1 MIPGPNIAS
10 DPQAGEGEY
19 QDIPSTPTLSSNLAS
34 LLYTSH
40 FLSTWNSRLF
50 EFGAVLFLASIY
62 PHTLQPMSIY
72 ALLRCAAAIFFSQP
86 VGHLIDH
93 GNRLTVVRLSILG
106 QRVAVICSC
115 LCFLI
120 MQQRNSHGGEAMYD
134 LVQGGIFAITIL
146 AACVEKLASIM
157 NLVSVERDWVV
168 VIAGDDD
175 TVRREMNAKMRRID
189 LLCKLLGPLAIST
202 VAIVSTDVAIWV
214 TLGTNLAAVGV
225 EYAFIARVYNMVPE
239 LRRRQRGD
247 TDRAEYQEIGLELD
261 TSSEDPAP
269 ATGDT
274 TTSRFLPVASIP
286 IYFRHPVFL
295 PSLSLAL
302 LYLTVLS
309 FSGQMVTYL
318 ISVGY
323 TPFHVGLA
331 RTASTIFE
339 LSATW
344 AAPLLVGRIGD
355 IRGGIWSLSWQM
367 IWLTGG
373 IAWLFAPTFT
383 PNSEAINLVPATG
396 LVVGVALSRVGLWG
410 YDLCAQNIIQE
421 VLLFPLT
428 KTLSASRGTILTF
441 IQEVEPQFRGTFS
454 AVETSFQNFFELIS
468 YMTTII
474 FSRPEQFQWPVIIS
488 IVAVYI
494 SGGLYATFVRMR
506 RGHLFH
512 APPSQCLCI
521 KKEAERG

>member
-1 MIPGPNIAS
+1 MALAMIAS
-10 DPQAGEGEY
+10 DIATDPQAGSEQED
-19 QDIPSTPTLSSNLAS
+19 QDIPPTSYVHQELSSR
-34 LLYTSH
+34 LYTSH

-50 EFGAVLFLASIY
+50 EFGSVLFLASIF

-72 ALLRCAAAIFFSQP
+72 ALVRCAAAILFSQP
-86 VGHLIDH
+86 VGHLIDR

-106 QRVAVICSC
+106 QRIAVICSC
-115 LCFLI
+115 VCFLI
-120 MQQRNSHGGEAMYD
+120 MLQRNAHGGEALHD
-134 LVQGGIFAITIL
+134 LVQSGIFAITII

-168 VIAGDDD
+168 VIAGEDD

-202 VAIVSTDVAIWV
+202 VAIISTSVAIWV
-214 TLGTNLAAVGV
+214 TLATNLAAVGV
-225 EYAFIARVYNMVPE
+225 EYAFIARVYNMVPG
-239 LRRRQRGD
+239 LRRRRQREAPD
-247 TDRAEYQEIGLELD
+247 NVEDADAAESQLL
-261 TSSEDPAP
+261 SSESPREEGSA
-269 ATGDT
+269 ASI
-274 TTSRFLPVASIP
+274 TTSLPF
-286 IYFRHPVFL
+286 YFRHPAFL
-295 PSLSLAL
+295 PSFSLAL

-331 RTASTIFE
+331 RTLSTIFE

-344 AAPLLVGRIGD
+344 VAPLLVRRIGD
-355 IRGGIWSLSWQM
+355 IRGGIWSLSWQ
-367 IWLTGG
+367 IVWLTGG
-373 IAWLFAPTFT
+373 VVWLFAPSFA
-383 PNSEAINLVPATG
+383 PGLELSNLIPATG

-421 VLLFPLT
+421 
-428 KTLSASRGTILTF
+428 
-441 IQEVEPQFRGTFS
+441 EVEPSYRGTFS

-468 YMTTII
+468 YITTII
-474 FSRPEQFQWPVIIS
+474 FWRPDQFQWPVIIS
-488 IVAVYI
+488 IMAVYI
-494 SGGLYATFVRMR
+494 SGGLYAKFVRER

-512 APPSQCLCI
+512 APSSQCFCV
-521 KKEAERG
+521 KKEAETS